1 MIPAQGSVKGTDMF
15 REVSRSARRLDEKET
30 LDLLRTELRGVL
42 SVQGDDGYP
51 YGMPMNH
58 YYCDDDGLIY
68 FHSSMSGHKV
78 DAIKW
83 CGKVSFCVYDSGR
96 HADGDW
102 ALTIRSAVVFGTIE
116 IIEDTAKIMEIAEKL
131 SRKFTDDSGYIA
143 AEIERSGPKTLMFA
157 IRPEHITGKWVREA

>member
-1 MIPAQGSVKGTDMF
+1 MF
-15 REVSRSARRLDEKET
+15 REVARAGRRLDEKEA

-51 YGMPMNH
+51 YGIPMNH
-58 YYCDDDGLIY
+58 YYCDEDGLIY
-68 FHSSMSGHKV
+68 FHSGMSGHKV
-78 DAIKW
+78 DAIRR
-83 CGKVSFCVYDSGR
+83 CRKVSFCVYDSR
-96 HADGDW
+96 RREEDSW
-102 ALTIRSAVVFGTIE
+102 ALIIRSAVVFGQVE
-116 IIEDTAKIMEIAEKL
+116 IIEDRERMLEIAEKL